1 MELAELAAYAEEKYR
16 MREEHKWAEF
26 PGFSALTD
34 PDTGKWVALLMR
46 QWDFDAGMEIQRCD
60 IKCGREALSGR
71 MPGLSAPFRMK
82 GEKWVGVK
90 IEEVD
95 SPEAVFRLLDR
106 AVAAGRQQ
114 GATIVLN
121 QAPVQ
126 QKVVYGDTA
135 LPRRE
140 RRPMMDEAVPEK
152 IRQMLALY
160 QYQDG
165 SFEGKCRNFYQQG
178 KFMEDYTDDEPW
190 TGDIQRYFPTY
201 HDLNIRQL
209 RGYFT
214 WRAGVRRGEFTP
226 AAASMAYLYLYE
238 LLNGIGVCSPEE
250 ALEKMRAFETGFLD
264 AGFGDTA
271 MRGNLRRWMLD
282 YGVLHNIPAEQLR
295 PLIDPIVL
303 QKDEALAVLR
313 DPEGQDDEAVFSALC
328 GMSGKKLEQSP
339 MVKRNEQQGKHL
351 FAAVWRTALQMGT
364 EDGRDFF
371 TACFGEPKAFPW
383 YPLANAVYWAEEPH
397 PETDYRLDNCRTY
410 RCRGGVWREQR
421 YDGLYFDRQR
431 LQTLL
436 READRLLRKELKTG
450 HYLREMPGDGWAAV
464 YVEAAIQAERQAAI
478 KAARLKITLDL
489 SSLDRIRQD
498 AQVTRDSLLT
508 EEEMEQE
515 KVPAAPPM
523 PSEPEPVT
531 ESIAGLDP
539 VHTRILLALLNGGPI
554 EKELKENHL
563 MLSVVADTIN
573 GALFDEIG
581 DNVLEEDGDTLAV
594 VEDYREE
601 ILQLFG
607 R

>member
-1 MELAELAAYAEEKYR
+1 
-16 MREEHKWAEF
+16 
-26 PGFSALTD
+26 
-34 PDTGKWVALLMR
+34 
-46 QWDFDAGMEIQRCD
+46 
-60 IKCGREALSGR
+60 
-71 MPGLSAPFRMK
+71 
-82 GEKWVGVK
+82 
-90 IEEVD
+90 
-95 SPEAVFRLLDR
+95 
-106 AVAAGRQQ
+106 
-114 GATIVLN
+114 
-121 QAPVQ
+121 
-126 QKVVYGDTA
+126 
-135 LPRRE
+135 
-140 RRPMMDEAVPEK
+140 
-152 IRQMLALY
+152 
-160 QYQDG
+160 
-165 SFEGKCRNFYQQG
+165 
-178 KFMEDYTDDEPW
+178 
-190 TGDIQRYFPTY
+190 
-201 HDLNIRQL
+201 
-209 RGYFT
+209 
-214 WRAGVRRGEFTP
+214 
-226 AAASMAYLYLYE
+226 
-238 LLNGIGVCSPEE
+238 
-250 ALEKMRAFETGFLD
+250 
-264 AGFGDTA
+264 
-271 MRGNLRRWMLD
+271 
-282 YGVLHNIPAEQLR
+282 
-295 PLIDPIVL
+295 
-303 QKDEALAVLR
+303 
-313 DPEGQDDEAVFSALC
+313 
-328 GMSGKKLEQSP
+328 MSGKKLEQSP

-351 FAAVWRTALQMGT
+351 FAAVWRTALQMGA

-371 TACFGEPKAFPW
+371 TACFGEPKAYPW
-383 YPLANAVYWAEEPH
+383 YPLANAVYWTEEPH
-397 PETDYRLDNCRTY
+397 PDTEYRLDECRTY

-421 YDGLYFDRQR
+421 YDSLSFDRQR

-489 SSLDRIRQD
+489 SSLDQIRQD

-523 PSEPEPVT
+523 PSDPEPVT